1 MSNAL
6 IIIGHPYWKDSVANR
21 AILEE
26 LQKLRPQ
33 IKISNLIELYPDF
46 DIDIEAEQRKL
57 IEADTVIWQ
66 FPLMW
71 FWDSCP
77 SIMRRYL
84 EGVLSYGFAY
94 GSSGSKLENK
104 RLIASITTGVKQSV
118 YEGGTLGFSAE
129 DLFKPLAQVAKMC
142 SMVWEPPQVTFGL
155 NSAGAKGDEI
165 KLEEIRTRCREHAR
179 LLSERL

>member
-33 IKISNLIELYPDF
+33 IKLSNLIELYPDF

-71 FWDSCP
+71 YSCP

-118 YEGGTLGFSAE
+118 YEGGILGFSAE
-129 DLFKPLAQVAKMC
+129 DLFKPLAQVVKMC
-142 SMVWEPPQVTFGL
+142 SMLWEPPQVTFGL

-165 KLEEIRTRCREHAR
+165 KLEEIRIRCREHAR

>member
-6 IIIGHPYWKDSVANR
+6 IVIGHPYWKDSVANR

-33 IKISNLIELYPDF
+33 IKLSNLIELYPDF

-57 IEADTVIWQ
+57 IEADTVVWQ

-71 FWDSCP
+71 YSCP

-118 YEGGTLGFSAE
+118 YEGGILGFSAE
-129 DLFKPLAQVAKMC
+129 DLFKPLAQVLYALGTASGHFWFKF
-142 SMVWEPPQVTFGL
+142 SRSQRRRNQARRDSNQVSG
-155 NSAGAKGDEI
+155 
-165 KLEEIRTRCREHAR
+165 TRSPAE
-179 LLSERL
+179 